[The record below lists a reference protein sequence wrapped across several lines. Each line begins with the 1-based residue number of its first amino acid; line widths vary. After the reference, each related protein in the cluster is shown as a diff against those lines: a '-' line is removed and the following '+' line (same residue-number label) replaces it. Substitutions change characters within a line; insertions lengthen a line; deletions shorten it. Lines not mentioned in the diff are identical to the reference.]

1 MKIANSLNTN
11 FNNTANYM
19 RIKRLRET
27 FSVGLF
33 LDSKN
38 QSAFSV
44 NIIYWRSL
52 NVMFFPGLL
61 FD

>member
-11 FNNTANYM
+11 FNNSANNM
-19 RIKRLRET
+19 WIKRLRET
-27 FSVGLF
+27 FSFGLF

-38 QSAFSV
+38 ESAFSV
-44 NIIYWRSL
+44 NIIYWRCL
-52 NVMFFPGLL
+52 NVMFSPGLL

>member
-11 FNNTANYM
+11 FNNSANNM

-27 FSVGLF
+27 FSVNLF

-38 QSAFSV
+38 ESAFSV
-44 NIIYWRSL
+44 KNNIL
-52 NVMFFPGLL
+52 ELFKCHVFPW
-61 FD
+61 FSF